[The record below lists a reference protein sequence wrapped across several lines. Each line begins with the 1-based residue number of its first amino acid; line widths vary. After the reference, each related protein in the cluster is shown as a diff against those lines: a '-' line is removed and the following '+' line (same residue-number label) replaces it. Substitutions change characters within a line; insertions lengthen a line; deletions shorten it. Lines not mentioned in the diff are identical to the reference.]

1 MKKCGIILTTRKENY
16 IMAEKSMWLIFEMSP
31 KYTFDIDK
39 MINIFE
45 KLIEKL
51 NLTYNY
57 EYMIFSKTYW
67 KKSWMKDD
75 ELLKHKGSI
84 SEIDKDTLLQIK
96 DECNDFFWE
105 CKHKRKFVI
114 QISFSSCI
122 NCEDNTVNHYS
133 ININRYDEMYSN
145 EFIKELA
152 QIVKEGTGANDEI
165 LVKTDYKLHLNEN
178 ETLYVEFNDFE

>member
-1 MKKCGIILTTRKENY
+1 
-16 IMAEKSMWLIFEMSP
+16 MAEKSMWLIFEVSP

-39 MINIFE
+39 MLNIFQ

-152 QIVKEGTGANDEI
+152 QIVKEGINAKDEI
-165 LVKTDYKLHLNEN
+165 VIKKPEKIS
-178 ETLYVEFNDFE
+178 VEGGEVLEVVFNDFE

>member
-1 MKKCGIILTTRKENY
+1 MKKFGIMLTTKKEYY
-16 IMAEKSMWLIFEMSP
+16 IMADNSMWFNFYISK

-39 MINIFE
+39 MLNIFE

-67 KKSWMKDD
+67 KKGWMKHD

-96 DECNDFFWE
+96 DECNGFFWE
-105 CKHKRKFVI
+105 CKYKRKFVI
-114 QISFSSCI
+114 QISFRSSI
-122 NCEDNTVNHYS
+122 NFNDNTVDYYVIDFYS
-133 ININRYDEMYSN
+133 YHEMYSN

-152 QIVKEGTGANDEI
+152 QIVKEGTGANNEI
-165 LVKTDYKLHLNEN
+165 LVKTDSKLHLNEN

>member
-1 MKKCGIILTTRKENY
+1 
-16 IMAEKSMWLIFEMSP
+16 MAEKFMWLIFEMSP
-31 KYTFDIDK
+31 KYTFDINK
-39 MINIFE
+39 MLNIFE

-67 KKSWMKDD
+67 KKGWMKSD

-96 DECNDFFWE
+96 DECNGFFWE
-105 CKHKRKFVI
+105 CKYKRKFVI
-114 QISFSSCI
+114 QISFSSSI
-122 NCEDNTVNHYS
+122 NFEDNTVNHYS
-133 ININRYDEMYSN
+133 INFNRYDEMYSN
-145 EFIKELA
+145 VFIKELA
-152 QIVKEGTGANDEI
+152 QIVKEGTGANNEI
-165 LVKTDYKLHLNEN
+165 LVKTDSKLHLNEN

>member
-1 MKKCGIILTTRKENY
+1 
-16 IMAEKSMWLIFEMSP
+16 MAEKFMWLIFEMSP
-31 KYTFDIDK
+31 KHTFDINK
-39 MINIFE
+39 MLNIFE

-67 KKSWMKDD
+67 KKGWMKSD

-105 CKHKRKFVI
+105 CKYKRKFVI

-122 NCEDNTVNHYS
+122 NFEDNTVNHYS
-133 ININRYDEMYSN
+133 INFSRYDEMYSN

-152 QIVKEGTGANDEI
+152 QIVKERINAKDEI
-165 LVKTDYKLHLNEN
+165 VIKKPEKISVQSGEVLEV
-178 ETLYVEFNDFE
+178 VFNDFE

>member
-1 MKKCGIILTTRKENY
+1 
-16 IMAEKSMWLIFEMSP
+16 MAEKSMWLIFEMSP

-39 MINIFE
+39 MLNIFE

-51 NLTYNY
+51 NLTYNN

-67 KKSWMKDD
+67 KKGWMKRN

-84 SEIDKDTLLQIK
+84 LEIDKDTLLQIK

-152 QIVKEGTGANDEI
+152 QIVKEGINAKDEI
-165 LVKTDYKLHLNEN
+165 VIKKPEKIS
-178 ETLYVEFNDFE
+178 VEGGEVLEVVFNDFE

>member
-1 MKKCGIILTTRKENY
+1 MKKCGIILTTKKEYY

-39 MINIFE
+39 MLNIFE
-45 KLIEKL
+45 KLIGKL

-67 KKSWMKDD
+67 KKGWMKHD

-96 DECNDFFWE
+96 DECNGFFWE

-122 NCEDNTVNHYS
+122 NFEDNIVNHYS
-133 ININRYDEMYSN
+133 INFNRYDEMYSN
-145 EFIKELA
+145 EFIKDLA
-152 QIVKEGTGANDEI
+152 QIVKEGINAKDEI
-165 LVKTDYKLHLNEN
+165 VIKKPEKIS
-178 ETLYVEFNDFE
+178 V